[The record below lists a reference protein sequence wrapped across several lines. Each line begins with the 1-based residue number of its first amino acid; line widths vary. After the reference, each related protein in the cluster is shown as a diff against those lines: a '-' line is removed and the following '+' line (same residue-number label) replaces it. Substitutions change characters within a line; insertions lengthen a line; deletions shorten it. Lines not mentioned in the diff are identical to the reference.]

1 MYKEVILF
9 LTGKLAEKQL
19 AKILENMSIP
29 SPCKKPPEWNY
40 RVKQLGLSV
49 AALMTGDLILRRL
62 QDVKGIN
69 KVILPGRV
77 RVDIDKLS
85 KNYGIPF
92 ERGPE
97 EIRDI
102 PEFFGRSE
110 KKKKLTKYDIKI
122 FAEIVDAPNMKV
134 DQIVKRA
141 LKYKKEGANV
151 IDLGCLPDTEF
162 KHLEESIKALKK
174 LKLKVSVDSANE
186 NELLRGGKAGADYI
200 LSLNEKNLHI
210 ADKINSIPVL
220 IPSKPGDLKSLFRA
234 IELFKKKKKPFLTD
248 SILDPINYGFT
259 ESINRYRAL
268 RKKYPEVEILMGTGN
283 VTELTDADTAG
294 MNALLIGIATELNIN
309 NVLVVQVS
317 DHAMKVVEETD
328 LARKIMFQSKKDNSL
343 PVGYHSGLI
352 SLHEKK
358 PFDSENEIKE
368 TSKMIKDPNFR
379 IQVSDKGVHLYN
391 RDGHY
396 IEQDPFAF
404 FPKIKLEEDGGHAF
418 YIGVETARA
427 QPAWELGKK
436 YVQDEE
442 LDWGCAS
449 RIKKFVDLTKFKET
463 GPTMDA
469 RQKMKH
475 DLRKKKKKVNF

>member
-19 AKILENMSIP
+19 AKILENMSVP

-77 RVDIDKLS
+77 RVDINKLS

-110 KKKKLTKYDIKI
+110 KKKKLTKYNIKI
-122 FAEIVDAPNMKV
+122 FAEIVDAPNMAV
-134 DQIVKRA
+134 DQIVKKA

-174 LKLKVSVDSANE
+174 IKLKVSVDSANE

-210 ADKINSIPVL
+210 ADKVNSIPVL
-220 IPSKPGDLKSLFRA
+220 IPAEAGDLKSLFRA

-317 DHAMKVVEETD
+317 DHTTKIVEETD
-328 LARKIMFQSKKDNSL
+328 LARKIMYAAKQDNSL
-343 PVGYHSGLI
+343 PVGYDSGLL

-358 PFDSENEIKE
+358 PFSTVNEIEE
-368 TSKMIKDPNFR
+368 TAKMIKDPNFR
-379 IQVSDKGVHLYN
+379 IQISNKGVHLYN

-427 QPAWELGKK
+427 QVAWELGKK

-442 LDWGCAS
+442 LNWGSAGKL
-449 RIKKFVDLTKFKET
+449 KKFIDLTKFKEP
-463 GPTMDA
+463 GETMDA

>member
-19 AKILENMSIP
+19 NKILENMSVP

-62 QDVKGIN
+62 KDLKGIN

-77 RVDIDKLS
+77 RVDIKKLS
-85 KNYGIPF
+85 SNYGVPF

-97 EIRDI
+97 ELRDI

-110 KKKKLTKYDIKI
+110 KKKKLSEYNIKI
-122 FAEIVDAPNMKV
+122 FAEIVDAPNMTV
-134 DQIVKRA
+134 EQIIKKA
-141 LKYKKEGANV
+141 KKYKKEGANV

-162 KHLEESIKALKK
+162 KNLEKAVKALKK
-174 LKLKVSVDSANE
+174 LKLKVSVDSANIQ
-186 NELLRGGKAGADYI
+186 ELLRGGKAGADYI
-200 LSLNEKNLHI
+200 LSLNEKNLDI
-210 ADKINSIPVL
+210 ADHINSTPVL
-220 IPSKPGDLKSLFRA
+220 IPSKSGDLESLFRA
-234 IELFKKKKKPFLTD
+234 IELFKKKKKPFLAD

-259 ESINRYRAL
+259 ESIYRYREL

-294 MNALLIGIATELNIN
+294 MNALLIGIASELNIN

-317 DHAMKVVEETD
+317 DHALQVVKETD
-328 LARKIMFQSKKDNSL
+328 IARKIMYVSKKDNSL
-343 PVGYHSGLI
+343 PVGYDDSLI

-358 PFDSENEIKE
+358 PFINEDEIKD
-368 TSKMIKDPNFR
+368 TYKMIKDSNFR
-379 IQVSDKGVHLYN
+379 IQVSEKGIHLYN
-391 RDGHY
+391 RNGHY
-396 IEQDPFAF
+396 LEKDPFAF
-404 FPKIKLEEDGGHAF
+404 FPKIKLEDDGGHAF

-427 QPAWELGKK
+427 QTAWELGKK

-449 RIKKFVDLTKFKET
+449 RIKKFIDLKKFKKPGT
-463 GPTMDA
+463 TMDA

-475 DLRKKKKKVNF
+475 DLRNKKKKVNF

>member
-19 AKILENMSIP
+19 TRILENMSIP

-62 QDVKGIN
+62 KNVKGIN
-69 KVILPGRV
+69 KIILPGRV

-85 KNYGIPF
+85 KSYGVPF

-97 EIRDI
+97 EVRDI
-102 PEFFGRSE
+102 PEFFGRSQ
-110 KKKKLTKYDIKI
+110 KKKKLNKYKIKI
-122 FAEIVDAPNMKV
+122 FAEIVDAPNMTV
-134 DQIVKRA
+134 DQIIKKA
-141 LKYKKEGANV
+141 SKYKKEGANI
-151 IDLGCLPDTEF
+151 IDLGCLPDTKFE
-162 KHLEESIKALKK
+162 HLEKAIYSLKK
-174 LKLKVSVDSANE
+174 KNFSISVDSSNPE
-186 NELLRGGKAGADYI
+186 ELLRAGKAGADYI
-200 LSLNEKNLHI
+200 LSLNEKTLGI

-220 IPSKPGDLKSLFRA
+220 IPSKAGDIDSLYRA
-234 IELFKKKKKPFLTD
+234 IEKFSKKKKPFLVD
-248 SILDPINYGFT
+248 SVLDPINYGFT
-259 ESINRYRAL
+259 ESIHRYRML
-268 RKKYPEVEILMGTGN
+268 RKKYPNVEILMGTGN

-317 DHAMKVVEETD
+317 DHATKVVKETD
-328 LARKIMFQSKKDNSL
+328 LARKIMYAAKQDNSL
-343 PVGYHSGLI
+343 PVGYDSGLL

-358 PFDSENEIKE
+358 PFSSVNEINE
-368 TSKMIKDPNFR
+368 TAKMIKDPNFR
-379 IQVSDKGVHLYN
+379 IQVSEKGVHLYN
-391 RDGHY
+391 RDGHF
-396 IEQDPFAF
+396 IAQDPFNF

-427 QPAWELGKK
+427 QVAWELGKK

-442 LDWGCAS
+442 LNWGSAGK
-449 RIKKFVDLTKFKET
+449 IKKFIDLTNFKKT

-475 DLRKKKKKVNF
+475 DLRKRKKRVNF

>member
-19 AKILENMSIP
+19 TKILENLSIP

-62 QDVKGIN
+62 KDVKGIN
-69 KVILPGRV
+69 KIILPGRV
-77 RVDIDKLS
+77 RLDIRKLS
-85 KNYGIPF
+85 KTYGIPF

-97 EIRDI
+97 EVRDI

-110 KKKKLTKYDIKI
+110 KKKKLTKYNIKI
-122 FAEIVDAPNMKV
+122 FAEIIDAPNMTI
-134 DQIVKRA
+134 DQILKKA
-141 LKYKKEGANV
+141 SKYKKKGANI
-151 IDLGCLPDTEF
+151 IDLGCLPDTKF
-162 KHLEESIKALKK
+162 KHLEKTIYALKK
-174 LKLKVSVDSANE
+174 KNFSVSVDSANTE
-186 NELLRGGKAGADYI
+186 ELLRGGKAGADYI
-200 LSLNEKNLHI
+200 LSLNENTLAI
-210 ADKINSIPVL
+210 ADKVNSIPVI
-220 IPSKPGDLKSLFRA
+220 IPSKAGDLNSLYRA
-234 IELFKKKKKPFLTD
+234 IEKFKKKKKPFLVD

-259 ESINRYRAL
+259 ESIYRYRIL
-268 RKKYPEVEILMGTGN
+268 RKKYPKIEILMGTGN

-317 DHAMKVVEETD
+317 DHATKVVEERD
-328 LARKIMFQSKKDNSL
+328 LARKIMYAANKDNSL
-343 PVGYHSGLI
+343 PVGYDSGLL

-358 PFDSENEIKE
+358 PFSSLEEIKE
-368 TSKMIKDPNFR
+368 TAKMIKDPNFR
-379 IQVSDKGVHLYN
+379 IQVSNKGVHLYN
-391 RDGHY
+391 RDGHF

-418 YIGVETARA
+418 YIGIETARA
-427 QPAWELGKK
+427 QIAWELGKK

-442 LDWGCAS
+442 LNWGSAS
-449 RIKKFVDLTKFKET
+449 KIKKFIDLTKFKEAGST
-463 GPTMDA
+463 IDA